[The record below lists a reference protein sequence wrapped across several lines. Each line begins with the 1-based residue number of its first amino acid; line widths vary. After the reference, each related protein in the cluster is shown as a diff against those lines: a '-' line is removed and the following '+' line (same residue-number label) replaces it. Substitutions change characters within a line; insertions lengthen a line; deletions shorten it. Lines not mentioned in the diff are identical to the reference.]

1 MRSYQQNICFGGK
14 IMKVN
19 INLSKILLMDNK
31 DIPTKFELLFNQ
43 DTIKLEQLISKLNQ
57 LYPPIDFNASL
68 IIING
73 KIINDN
79 QTQIHHGDDISFFPP
94 VMGG

>member
-1 MRSYQQNICFGGK
+1 MR
-14 IMKVN
+14 VN
-19 INLSKILLMDNK
+19 VNLSKILLMGNK
-31 DIPTKFELLFNQ
+31 DIPTRLELLFDQ

-57 LYPPIDFNASL
+57 LYPPIDFNIAL

-73 KIINDN
+73 KIISDD
-79 QTQIHHGDDISFFPP
+79 QILIHHEDKISFFPP